1 MQARHL
7 AALSLLFGA
16 TVAACGGD
24 DGGVTVIDATA
35 PDAVVEFD
43 APGIDA
49 AVPIDASAACVTPDD
64 CAWIDDELHT
74 IVAVLSGAQPTPSGQ
89 TFTRRATVAER
100 AAVRAYLTGELQR
113 LGLTVEARAYNTGT
127 NLVVHLAPTTGPD
140 GAPPVIVGGHF
151 DGVAASPAA
160 ADNAT
165 GTAVAVVAAGYLA
178 GRPRAVPIEI
188 VLFDQ
193 EEAGLVGST
202 AYVQARANAPI
213 HSMHNFDMISFDG
226 DADRA
231 VELWSPAPAL
241 EALYR
246 MHAMTRNIPIEA
258 VTFALSDHQ
267 AFVERG
273 LPAVGVSEE
282 FVSGDHTPHYHR
294 ATDTLDK
301 IDFTY
306 LGRVARLGLAAIE
319 DDAN

>member
-1 MQARHL
+1 MKSVFVGAL
-7 AALSLLFGA
+7 AATLW
-16 TVAACGGD
+16 ACGSD
-24 DGGVTVIDATA
+24 DGGGVTVIDAPA
-35 PDAVVEFD
+35 PDAQVE
-43 APGIDA
+43 IDA
-49 AVPIDASAACVTPDD
+49 AIDAPVPLDATAACATPDD
-64 CAWIDDELHT
+64 CAWIDDELRT
-74 IVAVLSGAQPTPSGQ
+74 VVAVLSGAQPTPTGV
-89 TFTRRATVAER
+89 TFNRRASVSER
-100 AAVRAYLTGELQR
+100 AGVRAYLTAELTR
-113 LGLTVEARAYNTGT
+113 LGLTVEARPYNTGT
-127 NLVVHLAPTTGPD
+127 NRVVHLAPTTGAD
-140 GAPPVIVGGHF
+140 GGPPLVVGGHF
-151 DGVAASPAA
+151 DGVSASPAA

-165 GTAVAVVAAGYLA
+165 GAAVAVVAAGYLA

-193 EEAGLVGST
+193 EEAGLIGSE
-202 AYVQARANAPI
+202 AYVQARASAPI

-246 MHAMTRNIPIEA
+246 THGMQRGIPIQA

-267 AFVERG
+267 SFVDRG

-282 FVSGDHTPHYHR
+282 FVGGDHTPHYHR

-306 LGRVARLGLAAIE
+306 LGRVARLGLAVIE